1 MLTQKPRDRIGQF
14 IYGYGEEPLEVA
26 VGKKLL
32 DKKLSIAVAESCT
45 GGYLSHMITSVP
57 GSSSYFL
64 GSIIPYDYAIKM
76 RQLGVRPE
84 TLEQYGAVSE
94 ETIREMANLVRAKFN
109 TDIGVATSGI
119 AGPGGATPEKPVGT
133 VWIAYSDKH
142 QTVTR
147 KLQLS
152 KERLLNIK
160 MASIAVLNLV
170 RLSLPK

>member
-1 MLTQKPRDRIGQF
+1 
-14 IYGYGEEPLEVA
+14 
-26 VGKKLL
+26 
-32 DKKLSIAVAESCT
+32 
-45 GGYLSHMITSVP
+45 
-57 GSSSYFL
+57 
-64 GSIIPYDYAIKM
+64 
-76 RQLGVRPE
+76 
-84 TLEQYGAVSE
+84 LEQYGAVSE